1 MNIIQDGTDGFGH
14 QLQGL
19 FTSLIFHNVL
29 NYFFD
34 GYEFI
39 KKPFQF
45 EHVNSE
51 EAPRLQEYLK
61 KSVEAFIEDYNPVR
75 RNYKSIVRAH
85 EIWKIPITPCQD
97 TLYSLDN
104 VFSFR
109 KLFPNCEP
117 QLLLN
122 VERMKPYFINEQLPQ
137 SRLNEKNIVIHA
149 RMGDAIT
156 TGRGHSIHNYNQQI
170 VQLIPILKKQYPD
183 HHYYIHSDGVVP
195 SILSAIGNNYSFFG
209 KNTPVLEILSDI
221 IHAKIFIEGNSSL
234 SKVASFIGNQE
245 LIITH
250 DDNDHSHP
258 NKNYMPISQ
267 ILSQFN

>member
-1 MNIIQDGTDGFGH
+1 MNIVQDGTDGFGH
-14 QLQGL
+14 QLQGF

-29 NYFFD
+29 DYSFD

-39 KKPFQF
+39 KKPFRF

-51 EAPRLQEYLK
+51 EATRLQEYLK
-61 KSVEAFIEDYNPVR
+61 KCAEAFMEDFKPVR
-75 RNYKSIVRAH
+75 RSYKSIVRAH
-85 EIWKIPITPCQD
+85 EIWKIPKTPSPE

-104 VFSFR
+104 VFFFR
-109 KLFPNCEP
+109 KLFPNCET
-117 QLLLN
+117 QLLSN
-122 VERMKPYFINEQLPQ
+122 VERMKAYFINEHLPK

-156 TGRGHSIHNYNQQI
+156 TGRGNSIHNYNKQI
-170 VQLIPILKKQYPD
+170 IQLIPKLKKQYPD
-183 HHYYIHSDGVVP
+183 HYYYIHSDGDVP
-195 SILSAIGNNYSFFG
+195 AILSAIGDNYSFFG
-209 KNTPVLEILSDI
+209 KNTPVLEMLSDI

-250 DDNDHSHP
+250 DDNDHSQP

-267 ILSQFN
+267 IMKSL